1 MASRDRVSLSE
12 RRGQGTSAFELTPSP
27 LPEEEEGEEERDAE
41 TDDKFKMTLYV
52 TRNLVEDFDE
62 TWVKV
67 KRGARRSISRSQTF
81 EAAIRVAMEH
91 PEKIRERLGLA
102 S

>member
-12 RRGQGTSAFELTPSP
+12 RKGQGTAAFELSP
-27 LPEEEEGEEERDAE
+27 PPLEEQPEQVEGE

-52 TRNLVEDFDE
+52 TRNLVDDFDE

-81 EAAIRVAMEH
+81 EAAIRVAMDH